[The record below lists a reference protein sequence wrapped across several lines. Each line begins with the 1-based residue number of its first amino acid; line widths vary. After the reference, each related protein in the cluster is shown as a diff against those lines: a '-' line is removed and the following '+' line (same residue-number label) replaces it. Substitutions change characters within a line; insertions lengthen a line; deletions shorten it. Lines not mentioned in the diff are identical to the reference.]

1 MRKWVVAAVCAAMVF
16 LAGDFGWIT
25 TMSPRLYQPALGA
38 ILAHKP
44 DLVATAAFYA
54 LYLVGVMVFGVAPGV
69 RAGTS
74 TRSLASGVLLG
85 LVAYGTYDLTN
96 QATLKVWTVNV
107 TLIDMGWGAAIT
119 GLASAC
125 GCAVALW
132 AGRR

>member
-1 MRKWVVAAVCAAMVF
+1 MTGLLVGFACAAAVF
-16 LAGDFGWIT
+16 IAGDMGWLTLTEPLIY
-25 TMSPRLYQPALGA
+25 RPAIGSILADKADLGA
-38 ILAHKP
+38 AL
-44 DLVATAAFYA
+44 AFYV
-54 LYLVGVMVFGVAPGV
+54 LYLIGVMAFGVAPGV
-69 RAGTS
+69 KARAWP
-74 TRSLASGVLLG
+74 RSLASGALLG

-96 QATLKVWTVNV
+96 QATLKIWSVNV